1 MSLVHEF
8 KEICFRFKML
18 ENRDLN
24 IHMYNGGGGGGIKP
38 PSHKKKYIEPV
49 Y

>member
-24 IHMYNGGGGGGIKP
+24 IHMYNGGGGGGDKTP
-38 PSHKKKYIEPV
+38 VSQKKIH
-49 Y
+49 